1 MDVEAVLVAELAS
14 LGQGLEAATEMPRD
28 VEQFLPFVL
37 LSLLPSEEWVKPW
50 NAPGPDLY
58 VVDVD
63 VYAAADPADS
73 GTAAVAVGQAVRSKL
88 RDLQHAGLVT
98 MRSPVLVPRPERNP
112 RLNHRGAQFA
122 FVARA

>member
-14 LGQGLEAATEMPRD
+14 LDQVREVATEMPGD
-28 VEQFLPFVL
+28 VQRHLPFVL

-50 NAPGPDLY
+50 NARGPDLY

-73 GTAAVAVGQAVRSKL
+73 GEAAVAVGLAVRNHL
-88 RDLQHAGLVT
+88 RNLGHAGLVT
-98 MRSPVLVPRPERNP
+98 MRSPVLVPRPERNEQ
-112 RLNHRGAQFA
+112 LHHRGAQFA
-122 FVARA
+122 FVAR